1 MVFSNTNMTGR
12 TIMTAVILFK
22 KEEIKNISI
31 PKKTRLNLFLPFD
44 RAARRTDNTCMI
56 PVSVIRFVKS
66 SMEIKMISTLNE

>member
-1 MVFSNTNMTGR
+1 
-12 TIMTAVILFK
+12 MTAVILFK

-56 PVSVIRFVKS
+56 PVSVIRLVKS